1 MAFAFLQRSEGEEQ
15 KRRGDSLARGALVR
29 PPLATSRQIA
39 RPGDAASPMHAVCAP
54 EARRHGVR
62 ARRTDGRARGC
73 APLLCT
79 ARVHALNPFCFFRP
93 PPPTT
98 PCAQILRAPRPRD
111 AVRSTRDP
119 VIAPAAAIRTASA
132 RGEARWCWCFL
143 APLPSPLPSF
153 FRPRRRPSPPPGT
166 LSLSQ
171 PKTHA
176 APPQNPHRHTTKQ
189 QQAKRNE
196 VSDSYAKALV
206 DLAEEKS
213 QLEAVHAD
221 VDAVAGLVRDN
232 AKLRNLLFDPVLPAD
247 KKRAVVAKLSREASF
262 NKYTTNFLNLL
273 IAKGRVQLLDEICEA
288 FEEEYCRLTDTQV
301 ATLRSAVR
309 LEQEQQFLIAKKLQE
324 LTGSKNIKLKPVID
338 QSLIAG
344 FVVEYG
350 SSQIDL
356 SVRGQVAG
364 VADQLAR
371 QLAAQV

>member
-1 MAFAFLQRSEGEEQ
+1 MQSLQ
-15 KRRGDSLARGALVR
+15 
-29 PPLATSRQIA
+29 
-39 RPGDAASPMHAVCAP
+39 
-54 EARRHGVR
+54 
-62 ARRTDGRARGC
+62 
-73 APLLCT
+73 
-79 ARVHALNPFCFFRP
+79 RVHAKAVASR
-93 PPPTT
+93 
-98 PCAQILRAPRPRD
+98 AMAPRR
-111 AVRSTRDP
+111 V
-119 VIAPAAAIRTASA
+119 V
-132 RGEARWCWCFL
+132 CM
-143 APLPSPLPSF
+143 
-153 FRPRRRPSPPPGT
+153 
-166 LSLSQ
+166 
-171 PKTHA
+171 
-176 APPQNPHRHTTKQ
+176 
-189 QQAKRNE
+189 AKRNE

-213 QLEAVHAD
+213 QLESVHAD

-232 AKLRNLLFDPVLPAD
+232 AKLRNLLFDPALEQE
-247 KKRAVVAKLSREASF
+247 KKRAVVAKLSREAGF

-273 IAKGRVQLLDEICEA
+273 ITKGRVSLLDEICEA

-338 QSLIAG
+338 ASLIAG

>member
-1 MAFAFLQRSEGEEQ
+1 MALSMRS
-15 KRRGDSLARGALVR
+15 ARA
-29 PPLATSRQIA
+29 
-39 RPGDAASPMHAVCAP
+39 AAS
-54 EARRHGVR
+54 
-62 ARRTDGRARGC
+62 
-73 APLLCT
+73 
-79 ARVHALNPFCFFRP
+79 
-93 PPPTT
+93 
-98 PCAQILRAPRPRD
+98 
-111 AVRSTRDP
+111 
-119 VIAPAAAIRTASA
+119 RTAVSQ
-132 RGEARWCWCFL
+132 
-143 APLPSPLPSF
+143 
-153 FRPRRRPSPPPGT
+153 RRVVCM
-166 LSLSQ
+166 
-171 PKTHA
+171 
-176 APPQNPHRHTTKQ
+176 
-189 QQAKRNE
+189 AKRNE

-288 FEEEYCRLTDTQV
+288 FEDEYCRLTDTQV

>member
-1 MAFAFLQRSEGEEQ
+1 MQSLRFAN
-15 KRRGDSLARGALVR
+15 K
-29 PPLATSRQIA
+29 
-39 RPGDAASPMHAVCAP
+39 
-54 EARRHGVR
+54 
-62 ARRTDGRARGC
+62 
-73 APLLCT
+73 
-79 ARVHALNPFCFFRP
+79 
-93 PPPTT
+93 
-98 PCAQILRAPRPRD
+98 
-111 AVRSTRDP
+111 
-119 VIAPAAAIRTASA
+119 ASA
-132 RGEARWCWCFL
+132 RVGVAQ
-143 APLPSPLPSF
+143 
-153 FRPRRRPSPPPGT
+153 RRVVCM
-166 LSLSQ
+166 
-171 PKTHA
+171 
-176 APPQNPHRHTTKQ
+176 
-189 QQAKRNE
+189 AKRNE

-232 AKLRNLLFDPVLPAD
+232 AKLRNLLFDPALDAE
-247 KKRAVVAKLSREASF
+247 KKRAVVQKLSREASF

-371 QLAAQV
+371 QLAASV

>member
-1 MAFAFLQRSEGEEQ
+1 MALSMRS
-15 KRRGDSLARGALVR
+15 ARA
-29 PPLATSRQIA
+29 
-39 RPGDAASPMHAVCAP
+39 AAS
-54 EARRHGVR
+54 
-62 ARRTDGRARGC
+62 
-73 APLLCT
+73 
-79 ARVHALNPFCFFRP
+79 
-93 PPPTT
+93 
-98 PCAQILRAPRPRD
+98 
-111 AVRSTRDP
+111 
-119 VIAPAAAIRTASA
+119 RTAVSQ
-132 RGEARWCWCFL
+132 
-143 APLPSPLPSF
+143 
-153 FRPRRRPSPPPGT
+153 RRVVCM
-166 LSLSQ
+166 
-171 PKTHA
+171 
-176 APPQNPHRHTTKQ
+176 
-189 QQAKRNE
+189 AKRNE

>member
-1 MAFAFLQRSEGEEQ
+1 MRS
-15 KRRGDSLARGALVR
+15 ARA
-29 PPLATSRQIA
+29 
-39 RPGDAASPMHAVCAP
+39 AAS
-54 EARRHGVR
+54 
-62 ARRTDGRARGC
+62 
-73 APLLCT
+73 
-79 ARVHALNPFCFFRP
+79 
-93 PPPTT
+93 
-98 PCAQILRAPRPRD
+98 
-111 AVRSTRDP
+111 
-119 VIAPAAAIRTASA
+119 RTAVSQ
-132 RGEARWCWCFL
+132 
-143 APLPSPLPSF
+143 
-153 FRPRRRPSPPPGT
+153 RRVVCM
-166 LSLSQ
+166 
-171 PKTHA
+171 
-176 APPQNPHRHTTKQ
+176 
-189 QQAKRNE
+189 AKRNE

>member
-1 MAFAFLQRSEGEEQ
+1 M
-15 KRRGDSLARGALVR
+15 
-29 PPLATSRQIA
+29 
-39 RPGDAASPMHAVCAP
+39 
-54 EARRHGVR
+54 
-62 ARRTDGRARGC
+62 
-73 APLLCT
+73 
-79 ARVHALNPFCFFRP
+79 
-93 PPPTT
+93 
-98 PCAQILRAPRPRD
+98 
-111 AVRSTRDP
+111 
-119 VIAPAAAIRTASA
+119 
-132 RGEARWCWCFL
+132 
-143 APLPSPLPSF
+143 
-153 FRPRRRPSPPPGT
+153 
-166 LSLSQ
+166 
-171 PKTHA
+171 
-176 APPQNPHRHTTKQ
+176 
-189 QQAKRNE
+189 
-196 VSDSYAKALV
+196 SDSYAKALV

-213 QLEAVHAD
+213 QLESVHAD

-232 AKLRNLLFDPVLPAD
+232 AKLRSLLFDPAMEQE
-247 KKRAVVAKLSREASF
+247 KKRAVVAKLSREAGF

-273 IAKGRVQLLDEICEA
+273 IAKGRLTLLDEICEA

-338 QSLIAG
+338 ASLIAG

>member
-1 MAFAFLQRSEGEEQ
+1 MQ
-15 KRRGDSLARGALVR
+15 SLRFNK
-29 PPLATSRQIA
+29 
-39 RPGDAASPMHAVCAP
+39 AA
-54 EARRHGVR
+54 
-62 ARRTDGRARGC
+62 
-73 APLLCT
+73 
-79 ARVHALNPFCFFRP
+79 
-93 PPPTT
+93 
-98 PCAQILRAPRPRD
+98 
-111 AVRSTRDP
+111 AVRSG
-119 VIAPAAAIRTASA
+119 AAQ
-132 RGEARWCWCFL
+132 
-143 APLPSPLPSF
+143 
-153 FRPRRRPSPPPGT
+153 RRVVCM
-166 LSLSQ
+166 
-171 PKTHA
+171 
-176 APPQNPHRHTTKQ
+176 
-189 QQAKRNE
+189 AKRNE

-206 DLAEEKS
+206 DLAEAKS

-232 AKLRNLLFDPVLPAD
+232 AKLRGLLFDPALDAE

-364 VADQLAR
+364 VAEQLAR
-371 QLAAQV
+371 QLATQV